1 MNLLF
6 DTHILLWTIAGDER
20 LPARVRALLADQGN
34 DFRFSAASVWEVAIK
49 NALPRRSLGISGES
63 FRREVLAAGFREIS
77 ISSEHAAVVETLPP
91 VHQDP
96 FDRLL
101 VAQAKADGLVLVTHD
116 SFLPPY
122 GPFVMLV

>member
-1 MNLLF
+1 MI
-6 DTHILLWTIAGDER
+6 THTHPRQLDRTKSNG
-20 LPARVRALLADQGN
+20 LAC
-34 DFRFSAASVWEVAIK
+34 FLK
-49 NALPRRSLGISGES
+49 GI
-63 FRREVLAAGFREIS
+63 
-77 ISSEHAAVVETLPP
+77 LPP

-122 GPFVMLV
+122 GPFVMLA